1 MILSAITS
9 AFSSMTISTL
19 EHLPSAFVSPLLAQV
34 SYGSGGLT
42 FAGRT
47 VSTKTLL
54 GWALAVGVGYLAYN
68 TVTAFVEARKE
79 RENSKKMEEAKF
91 AFFFFLAGLGVLG
104 ILSALG
110 FISFAE
116 ISSSLNAL

>member
-1 MILSAITS
+1 MISSTIS
-9 AFSSMTISTL
+9 SMFSSLTIATM
-19 EHLPSAFVSPLLAQV
+19 ERIPGSAAVLAQV

-68 TVTAFVEARKE
+68 TITAFVEARKE

-110 FISFAE
+110 FISFSE